1 MGSFGISNYILLLLT
16 GIVMYYAW
24 HYFKKASNQKKIRL
38 SVYIMLLGIV
48 PLISFLIA
56 YILIKTSYL
65 DFYGYILVMLF
76 TISVFISVWLCVSY
90 NGEYKKVELSAY
102 IIIGAISIL
111 LMLSLGL
118 IEILP
123 NEILGLLLNP
133 ITSKGNQYDIWSRPP
148 YQLAHF
154 ITYIFSFP
162 YIASFIVSKIIL
174 SYRKSNEQLTHDLKN

>member
-1 MGSFGISNYILLLLT
+1 M
-16 GIVMYYAW
+16 
-24 HYFKKASNQKKIRL
+24 L
-38 SVYIMLLGIV
+38 S
-48 PLISFLIA
+48 
-56 YILIKTSYL
+56 
-65 DFYGYILVMLF
+65 
-76 TISVFISVWLCVSY
+76 TISVFISVWFCVSY
-90 NGEYKKVELSAY
+90 NGEYKKVELSSY